1 MDKTKKPLGIVSMV
15 YEDYDL
21 LERWYNY
28 YGAQVGPENL
38 FVYSHGN
45 DPKHREI
52 AKDASVMNVPRDPQM
67 VKFDRRRWT
76 MLSAFTSGMLQFYNW
91 FLTTDIDE
99 LVVVDPDVAPGLVPY
114 LEQTYPDLRTA
125 PPSISPFA
133 LNIVHVPEEE
143 PDPIERGKP
152 VLASRRFYAPSR
164 VYSKPI
170 LVRQPVMFGPGAHRN
185 NLGPRTLSDDLY
197 LVHLKYFD
205 IDGMTDRAMRQT
217 RLLEQMDSGS
227 NTPAHVWSKTLED
240 YQKIRAN
247 HTLGPEDITLPEIRR
262 KMARRQ
268 KQKFTDQYI
277 WGQFANTQLYQI
289 PKRFSQ
295 LV

>member
-1 MDKTKKPLGIVSMV
+1 MDETRKPLGVVSMV

-28 YGAQVGPENL
+28 YGAQVGHENL
-38 FVYSHGN
+38 YVFSHGN

-52 AKDASVMNVPRDPQM
+52 ASRANVMNVPRDPQM

-99 LVVVDPDVAPGLVPY
+99 FVVVDPDVATGLVPY
-114 LEQTYPDLRTA
+114 LKQKFPNLKNA
-125 PPSISPFA
+125 PTSISLFA
-133 LNIVHVPEEE
+133 LNLVHVPEQETK
-143 PDPIERGKP
+143 PIERGETI
-152 VLASRRFYAPSR
+152 LSRRSYFNPSR

-170 LVRQPVMFGPGAHRN
+170 LVRAPVMFGPGAHRN
-185 NLGPRTLSDDLY
+185 NLGLRTLSDDLF

-205 IDGMTDRAMRQT
+205 VAEMTARAERQ
-217 RLLEQMDSGS
+217 LKLLGDLEQGA
-227 NTPAHVWSKTLED
+227 NTPAFVWSKTLED
-240 YQKIRAN
+240 YQNIRDNFA
-247 HTLGPEDITLPEIRR
+247 LGPEDVALPEIRS
-262 KMARRQ
+262 KMMRQ
-268 KQKFTDQYI
+268 KEKFTNQFI
-277 WGQFANTQLYQI
+277 WGQFKNSTLYRI
-289 PKRFSQ
+289 PERFST